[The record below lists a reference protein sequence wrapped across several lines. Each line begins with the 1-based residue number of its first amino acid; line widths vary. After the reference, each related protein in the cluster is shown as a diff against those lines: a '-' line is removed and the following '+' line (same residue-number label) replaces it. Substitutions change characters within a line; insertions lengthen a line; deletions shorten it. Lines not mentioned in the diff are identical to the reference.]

1 MKKQIK
7 GDEVFIEEVLN
18 AGIERVFRAWTDPA
32 ILMKW
37 YAPEDCTIQFKTL
50 EIKTGGKFHSCIT
63 NPKYGDCWC
72 IGEYTEIVHNEKIV
86 FTMINANEHGD
97 PIVPAEIGMDA
108 EWPGSTLVTVT
119 LKEEDG
125 KTRLQLKQTVV
136 QELAIKT
143 GAYGGWLQMLE
154 NLQKAL
160 IQN

>member
-7 GDEVFIEEVLN
+7 GDEVFIEEVFN

-37 YAPEDCTIQFKTL
+37 YAPEGCTIQFKML

-72 IGEYTEIVHNEKIV
+72 IGEYTEIVPNEKIV

-108 EWPGSTLVTVT
+108 DWPGATLVTVT
-119 LKEEDG
+119 LKEVDG
-125 KTRLQLKQTVV
+125 KTRLQLKQTVI
-136 QELAIKT
+136 QALAIKT
-143 GAYGGWLQMLE
+143 GAYSGWLQMLG
-154 NLQKAL
+154 NLQKVL
-160 IQN
+160 M